1 MMPLSLCLLAMQGKY
16 ILFLS
21 SYFPLPMR
29 GRNEKISEKKVWKGT
44 KKGYSLMIV
53 LQY

>member
-29 GRNEKISEKKVWKGT
+29 GRNEKISEKYGRAQ
-44 KKGYSLMIV
+44 KKDIPL
-53 LQY
+53 